1 VLTLFRPDPWTPA
14 AGHPTRAAAAPGAQ
28 AGVPRLRVAT
38 GFATVLWLA
47 LASSAHAGLFDDEEA
62 RKAIVDLRTRIVQVE
77 EANKARIAELLTQ
90 NASQAAAQTAAQT
103 AALASVLAAQ
113 APLLE
118 QISALRRSLLD
129 LNNQLESLRGDVAK
143 LRGSD
148 EQIVRDVTELQ
159 RRQRDVGQT
168 LDDRIRRLEP
178 VKATIDGR
186 DFMVDQEEKRG
197 FEDAIAPI
205 RNGEF
210 DKAATGL
217 ASFQRRYPASAYS
230 NQVRFWLGNALY
242 GKRDYKDAVSAF
254 RLFVTGAPDHPRAP
268 EALLAL
274 ANSQAEMKDPRAA
287 RRTIEELIKSY
298 PQSEAAVAGKDRL
311 ASLK

>member
-1 VLTLFRPDPWTPA
+1 VLTSNRTDRSGPA
-14 AGHPTRAAAAPGAQ
+14 LGLPAQSAARHAKGSSGLAACA
-28 AGVPRLRVAT
+28 VAT
-38 GFATVLWLA
+38 ALWLA
-47 LASSAHAGLFDDEEA
+47 AAGSAQAGLFDDEEA

-77 EANKARIAELLTQ
+77 EANKARIAELVTQ
-90 NASQAAAQTAAQT
+90 SSAQAAAQTAAL
-103 AALASVLAAQ
+103 AAAQAAQ

-129 LNNQLESLRGDVAK
+129 LNNQLESLRGDIAK

-178 VKATIDGR
+178 IKASIDGR

-217 ASFQRRYPASAYS
+217 ASFQRRYPASPYS

-242 GKRDYKDAVSAF
+242 GKRDYKEAVSAF

-274 ANSQAEMKDPRAA
+274 ANSQAEMKDPRSA
-287 RRTIEELIKSY
+287 RKTIEELMKSY
-298 PQSEAAVAGKDRL
+298 PQSEAAAAGKERL
-311 ASLK
+311 AALK

>member
-1 VLTLFRPDPWTPA
+1 MICQTRPA
-14 AGHPTRAAAAPGAQ
+14 ALTMALPLPLPLTKRWPRRAAA
-28 AGVPRLRVAT
+28 VA
-38 GFATVLWLA
+38 VCWLA
-47 LASSAHAGLFDDEEA
+47 AAGAAHAGLFDDEEA

-77 EANKARIAELLTQ
+77 ESNKARIAELVAQ
-90 NASQAAAQTAAQT
+90 NAAQNTAAANAVA
-103 AALASVLAAQ
+103 AAQ

-118 QISALRRSLLD
+118 QISSLRRSLLD
-129 LNNQLESLRGDVAK
+129 LNNQLENLRGDIAK

-148 EQIVRDVTELQ
+148 EQIVRDVAELQ

-178 VKATIDGR
+178 IKATIDGR
-186 DFMVDQEEKRG
+186 EFMVDQEEKRG

-210 DKAATGL
+210 DKAASAL
-217 ASFQRRYPASAYS
+217 ASFQRRYPASPYA

-242 GKRDYKDAVSAF
+242 GKRDYKEAVNAL
-254 RLFVTGAPDHPRAP
+254 RLFVTAAPEHPRAP

-287 RRTIEELIKSY
+287 RKTLEELLKSY
-298 PQSEAAVAGKDRL
+298 PQSEAAAAGKDRL
-311 ASLK
+311 AALK